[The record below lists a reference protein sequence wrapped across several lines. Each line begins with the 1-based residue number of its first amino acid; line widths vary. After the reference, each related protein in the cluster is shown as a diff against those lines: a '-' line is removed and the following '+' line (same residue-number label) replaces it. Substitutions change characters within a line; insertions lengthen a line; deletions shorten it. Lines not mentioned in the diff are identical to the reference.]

1 MSAVQTSPL
10 PQADQDA
17 QLLMRLGLRV
27 REARA
32 ARGMTRKLLAIHSQV
47 SERYLA
53 QLEGGQANPSVLVLQ
68 KVADAL
74 GQPITD
80 LLRQPVDEA
89 GELGLL
95 LRLLRGQPATQLR
108 DLRKKLARN
117 FGKAED
123 QRRGRIALTGLRGAG
138 KSALGQKLARKL
150 HCPFIELDKAIE
162 STAGAPLSEVFLL
175 YGQAGYRRYERQCLE
190 QILNTNERCVI
201 ATGGSI
207 VTEPATY
214 DVLLSSCLCVWLKA
228 APEEHMAR
236 VVAQGDTRPMA
247 GNAAAMEDLKRI
259 LEARAPLYA
268 QADRT
273 VETAGLAIEES
284 FDRLLEAV
292 TQPA

>member
-1 MSAVQTSPL
+1 VLLAAADAPSAVRP
-10 PQADQDA
+10 
-17 QLLMRLGLRV
+17 
-27 REARA
+27 
-32 ARGMTRKLLAIHSQV
+32 
-47 SERYLA
+47 
-53 QLEGGQANPSVLVLQ
+53 
-68 KVADAL
+68 
-74 GQPITD
+74 
-80 LLRQPVDEA
+80 
-89 GELGLL
+89 
-95 LRLLRGQPATQLR
+95 
-108 DLRKKLARN
+108 
-117 FGKAED
+117 
-123 QRRGRIALTGLRGAG
+123 IALLGVRGAG

-162 STAGAPLSEVFLL
+162 STAGTPLSEVFLL

-214 DVLLSSCLCVWLKA
+214 DLLLSSCLCVWLKA